1 MSAPLRHSPAP
12 WVLNKS
18 GVSVDAGMTRI
29 RQEASADRDELKAN
43 ATLIST
49 APELLERLKIRVREC
64 GCCGDPD
71 FPTDLLCDE
80 CKADIPLIARAEGKS

>member
-1 MSAPLRHSPAP
+1 VSAPLRHSPAP
-12 WVLNKS
+12 WMLNKS

-49 APELLERLKIRVREC
+49 APELLARLKIRVEQC
-64 GCCGDPD
+64 GCCGDAD
-71 FPTDLLCDE
+71 FAVNLACLDCQ
-80 CKADIPLIARAEGKS
+80 ADMVVIARAEGR